1 MHIAKTLRRY
11 PALSA
16 WLLLLPAVGWL
27 LLFFIAPLFIVLA
40 FSFMQGATYGGVK
53 AVFTLSNYAR
63 VIDPLYLSTFLRSL
77 YIAILTTAICLLL
90 GFPLAYFIATRP
102 QRLRYA
108 LLLALM
114 VPFWTN
120 FLIRTYAWLTILRTN
135 TGLINGTLLALGVIQ
150 QPLPLFGNDFAIVL
164 GLVYGWLPD
173 MVLPIY
179 AASERP
185 IEGVESR
192 TLCDSIRARGHKDV
206 RYVQDMDEA
215 LALLTELV
223 APGDVVLTL
232 GAGNVYRLGERL
244 LRPALVV
251 VARSIAK
258 HSHLAYIGFRGC
270 FYEPVRFH
278 SRGRKLVHAFHRRD
292 GGGNINLLSG
302 HGKPKTKNFLI

>member
-179 AASERP
+179 AALERLDRSLLEAASDLYAP
-185 IEGVESR
+185 RSRVFLRVIWPLSLPGVV
-192 TLCDSIRARGHKDV
+192 AGA
-206 RYVQDMDEA
+206 M
-215 LALLTELV
+215 LV
-223 APGDVVLTL
+223 FIPSL
-232 GAGNVYRLGERL
+232 GAFVIPAILGGGKSLMIGNVISNQFLTARDWPFGS
-244 LRPALVV
+244 ALSILMMAVMLAATLIYFRSATHSQART
-251 VARSIAK
+251 ARSEVD
-258 HSHLAYIGFRGC
+258 L
-270 FYEPVRFH
+270 
-278 SRGRKLVHAFHRRD
+278 
-292 GGGNINLLSG
+292 
-302 HGKPKTKNFLI
+302 